1 MYFRVNHTISDPA
14 AFWSRAQES
23 LPNLP
28 AGIKIHNVFPNE
40 TMNLAT
46 CVWEAETEAQ
56 LREYLER
63 KTGDVSNND
72 YMPINAANAMGLPT

>member
-14 AFWSRAQES
+14 TFWARAKES

-28 AGIKIHNVFPNE
+28 AGIKIHAVFPNE

-46 CVWEAETEAQ
+46 CIWEGETEAQ
-56 LREYLER
+56 LREYLEG

-72 YMPINAANAMGLPT
+72 YMLINAANAMGLPT